1 MGESPCLLGSN
12 LVSSIADIISF
23 FLPHHLGSLF
33 PDQGLN
39 LCPLQW
45 ERKVLTTGPPG
56 KSNIIFFFFFLKCR
70 WLFICPLSK
79 PKKWK
84 IHHPGLED
92 LKTHTANKGAC
103 SDSLPRPNLHLF
115 PTWNGS
121 LLPSW
126 SQPFLYI
133 RLERKFLPS
142 LVFFTMSHNEAE
154 TSLIQ
159 RYGPHLIFK
168 VDSGIPGWSDFF
180 QI

>member
-12 LVSSIADIISF
+12 LVSSIADIIFFFATPCGILVPWPGIEPVRSAMGEQSLNHWTTREVPTLSF
-23 FLPHHLGSLF
+23 FF
-33 PDQGLN
+33 P
-39 LCPLQW
+39 
-45 ERKVLTTGPPG
+45 
-56 KSNIIFFFFFLKCR
+56 LKCR

-84 IHHPGLED
+84 TRHPGLED
-92 LKTHTANKGAC
+92 LETHTANKGAC
-103 SDSLPRPNLHLF
+103 PDPLPRPNLHLF
-115 PTWNGS
+115 PMWNGS

-133 RLERKFLPS
+133 RLERKLLPS
-142 LVFFTMSHNEAE
+142 LVFFTTSHNEAE
-154 TSLIQ
+154 TSLTQ

-168 VDSGIPGWSDFF
+168 VGSGIPGWLDFF